1 MPGVPQGS
9 YREEA
14 VSVAAAMALHPTDML
29 FPSYRN
35 QGLDIT
41 RGMTPAPRVDLRRL
55 THPT

>member
-1 MPGVPQGS
+1 MPQGS